1 MFINV
6 VVCVKAVPDPNQAE
20 KVRIDPLT
28 RSLKR
33 ADIPLV
39 MNPHDK
45 NALEEALQLK
55 DSRDAQISVVS
66 MGPPP
71 AAKVLRE
78 CMALG
83 ADRGILLSDPKF
95 AGADAYA
102 TAFTL
107 AAGIRKIGS
116 VDLILCGMMSS
127 DGSTEW
133 VGPELATLLEI
144 PVVTRILEINTQ
156 EEKWWEVKSMI
167 ENGYRKVKVNLPALL
182 TVTRELNNPR
192 ALSFSGVVKS
202 SKMEIIQWG
211 LDDLGISA
219 TSVGLEGSPTLVTE
233 MLAKENKR
241 EVQFFNGS
249 REEMADQMVRKLI
262 EAGAI

>member
-1 MFINV
+1 MNV
-6 VVCVKAVPDPNQAE
+6 VVCVKAVPDPNEAE
-20 KVRIDPLT
+20 KVRIDPVT

-33 ADIPLV
+33 VDIPLV

-55 DSRDAQISVVS
+55 DSRDAQVSVLS

-71 AAKVLRE
+71 AAKIVRE

-107 AAGIRKIGS
+107 AAAIRKIGS

-144 PVVTRILEINTQ
+144 PVVTRVIEINTR
-156 EEKWWEVKSMI
+156 EEEWWEVKSMI
-167 ENGYRKVKVNLPALL
+167 ENGYRKVKVILPAPVLL
-182 TVTRELNNPR
+182 
-192 ALSFSGVVKS
+192 
-202 SKMEIIQWG
+202 
-211 LDDLGISA
+211 
-219 TSVGLEGSPTLVTE
+219 
-233 MLAKENKR
+233 
-241 EVQFFNGS
+241 
-249 REEMADQMVRKLI
+249 
-262 EAGAI
+262 

>member
-1 MFINV
+1 MNV
-6 VVCVKAVPDPNQAE
+6 VVCVKAVPDPNEAD

-28 RSLKR
+28 KSLKR
-33 ADIPLV
+33 VDIPLV

-55 DSRDAQISVVS
+55 DSRNAHVSVLS

-71 AAKVLRE
+71 AAKIVRE

-83 ADRGILLSDPKF
+83 ADRGILLSDPRF

-102 TAFTL
+102 TASTL
-107 AAGIRKIGS
+107 AAGIRRIGS

-133 VGPELATLLEI
+133 VGPELATLLEM
-144 PVVTRILEINTQ
+144 PAVTRVQEIGSRG
-156 EEKWWEVKSMI
+156 EEWWEVKSMI
-167 ENGYRKVKVNLPALL
+167 ESGFRLTKIKLPALL
-182 TVTRELNNPR
+182 TVTRELNKPR

-202 SKMEIIQWG
+202 SKMEIVQWG
-211 LDDLGISA
+211 LVELGLSA
-219 TSVGLEGSPTLVTE
+219 AFVGLEGSPTLVTE
-233 MLAKENKR
+233 MLARESRR
-241 EVQFFNGS
+241 EVQFLTGS

>member
-33 ADIPLV
+33 ANVPLV

-233 MLAKENKR
+233 LLAKENKR
-241 EVQFFNGS
+241 EVQFFTGS
-249 REEMADQMVRKLI
+249 RDEMADQMVRKLI

>member
-1 MFINV
+1 MMNV
-6 VVCVKAVPDPNQAE
+6 VVCVKAVPDPNEAE

-28 RSLKR
+28 KSLKR
-33 ADIPLV
+33 VDIPLV

-55 DSRDAQISVVS
+55 DSRDAQVSVVS
-66 MGPPP
+66 MGPPS
-71 AAKVLRE
+71 AAKVVRE

-107 AAGIRKIGS
+107 AAAIRKIGS

-144 PVVTRILEINTQ
+144 PVVTRVIEIKTR
-156 EEKWWEVKSMI
+156 EEEWWEVKSMI
-167 ENGYRKVKVNLPALL
+167 ENGYRKVKVKLPALL
-182 TVTRELNNPR
+182 TVTRKLNKPR
-192 ALSFSGVVKS
+192 ALSFSGVMKS

-211 LDDLGISA
+211 LEDLGVSA
-219 TSVGLEGSPTLVTE
+219 ALVGLEGSPTLVME
-233 MLAKENKR
+233 MLAQENKR
-241 EVQFFNGS
+241 EIQFFTGS
-249 REEMADQMVRKLI
+249 REDMADQMTRKLI
-262 EAGAI
+262 EVGAI